1 MESWIT
7 AINQQIQAIERR
19 EEDAFQEVWRRL
31 GNLIYHQPPS
41 KEEDDDDDPFIHVD
55 GGRNAARMRSLS
67 TPELSL
73 SDLVCAMPTIPI
85 PRMHIV
91 IMVVGTRGD
100 VQPFTVLGKLL
111 QSSGHRVRLATHEM
125 YREQVMECGLE
136 FYPLEGDPTKLSAF
150 MVKRS
155 GRIFPK
161 LYDKEEMLKDLP
173 EQFSMMRE
181 IIRSTWPACTVRLN
195 DNLCILSFPTSSRLI
210 LAVVHLFSLPPNR
223 LLTRKILLNA
233 LSLPMPSSPTL

>member
-1 MESWIT
+1 MGTNNLIHLVYYQVLASSPEEMESWIT

-31 GNLIYHQPPS
+31 GTLIYHQPPS
-41 KEEDDDDDPFIHVD
+41 TGEGEEDEDPFIHVD
-55 GGRNAARMRSLS
+55 GGRKDTSTRTRPLA
-67 TPELSL
+67 TPEFSL

-85 PRMHIV
+85 PRMSIV
-91 IMVVGTRGD
+91 MMVVGTRGD

-111 QSSGHRVRLATHEM
+111 QDSGHRVRLATHEL
-125 YREQVMECGLE
+125 YREQVMKCGLE

-181 IIRSTWPACTVRLN
+181 IIRSTWPACTVGDSTHYCN
-195 DNLCILSFPTSSRLI
+195 KYCGLI
-210 LAVVHLFSLPPNR
+210 L
-223 LLTRKILLNA
+223 LTVSSF
-233 LSLPMPSSPTL
+233 LSH